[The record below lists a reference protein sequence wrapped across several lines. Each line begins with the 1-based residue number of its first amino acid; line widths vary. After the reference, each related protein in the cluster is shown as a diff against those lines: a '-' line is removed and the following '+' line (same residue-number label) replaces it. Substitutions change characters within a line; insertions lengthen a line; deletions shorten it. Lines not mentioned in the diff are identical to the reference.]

1 MDTLE
6 LSDVTALPIQV
17 VGMSFYFDPGT
28 KERAKEHGLHS
39 LQFYGLG
46 RAGVLGDVDRETV
59 ERAFTFFDPG
69 VYDFLWDNAREKADP
84 AETANAHVRAAYE
97 FADRTFGAIPVDVLA
112 RYAAAAN
119 KVIGALGIGQHLL
132 VDGYRQYPVPENPV
146 HAAYLGAILM
156 RELRGGVHIVAVQS
170 VGLSA
175 LEACYLQDPGVFK
188 MHGYKDEDVPA
199 VTEEHHQLKVEAEE
213 RTSTMMAECFSV
225 LSDQER
231 QDLCDGA
238 LAMFGALSDPVA
250 VTR

>member
-1 MDTLE
+1 MDTME
-6 LSDVTALPIQV
+6 LSHVTADPIQL

-28 KERAKEHGLHS
+28 NDRATEHGLHR

-84 AETANAHVRAAYE
+84 VETASAYVQAAYE
-97 FADRTFGAIPVDVLA
+97 FADRTFGAIPVDVLD
-112 RYAAAAN
+112 RYAAAAH
-119 KVIGALGIGQHLL
+119 KVVGALDVGRHLL

-170 VGLSA
+170 VGLSP
-175 LEACYLQDPGVFK
+175 LEACYLQSPDVFK

-199 VTEEHHQLKVEAEE
+199 VTEEHHKLKVEAEE
-213 RTSTMMAECFSV
+213 RTSTMMAGYFSV
-225 LSDQER
+225 LNDQER
-231 QDLCDGA
+231 QDLRDGA
-238 LAMFGALSDPVA
+238 LAMFDALSDPVA
-250 VTR
+250 VTE